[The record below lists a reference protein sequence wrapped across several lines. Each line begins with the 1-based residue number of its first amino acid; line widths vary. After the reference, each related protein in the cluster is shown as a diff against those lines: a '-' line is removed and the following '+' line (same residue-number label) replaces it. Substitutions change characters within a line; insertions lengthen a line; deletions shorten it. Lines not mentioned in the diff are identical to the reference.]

1 MACTEDAKIC
11 PAIDGKEE
19 TYVGRN
25 PENNCEW
32 HPCPK
37 PDTDVKE
44 SQLGQPGEPKSD
56 SNEIDAPTDVAF
68 LEKATAKMELA
79 TSPWYMLFMLV
90 LFLIGWIGIMSEI
103 LLDFDFVTIFF

>member
-32 HPCPK
+32 YPCPK
-37 PDTDVKE
+37 TDANVKE
-44 SQLGQPGEPKSD
+44 SQPGQPKSD
-56 SNEIDAPTDVAF
+56 SNESDSPTDVAF
-68 LEKATAKMELA
+68 LENKAAAKMELA